1 MKIFDPKQYGAVG
14 DGRTLDTKAIQAA
27 IDDAAGS
34 GGIVV
39 LEEGRYLT
47 SSLFLGSNME
57 FHMKKGAV
65 LLGTT
70 EEKEYPIYGYPRCG
84 NRDEMARRNFKY

>member
-14 DGRTLDTKAIQAA
+14 DGRTPDTKAIQAA

-57 FHMKKGAV
+57 FHMKG
-65 LLGTT
+65 GC
-70 EEKEYPIYGYPRCG
+70 PSG
-84 NRDEMARRNFKY
+84 NDGRKRVSDLWIPALRESR